1 MHDYADLK
9 FFTDEPLCLLLLYGC
24 SQTYLFVKMGNPLKN
39 WFFELI
45 EDAIGKKAMNQFKKE
60 EQKLNSKQKE
70 QTNKN

>member
-1 MHDYADLK
+1 
-9 FFTDEPLCLLLLYGC
+9 
-24 SQTYLFVKMGNPLKN
+24 MGNPLKN